1 MFPAV
6 LGPGGKAVWAPALT
20 WITFLWRSW
29 RGKGKSLWSVLR
41 DAAGTQLVRTYSALG
56 MTDGEIPQGRC
67 YAEGKKLALVMFTV
81 ENEICV
87 YMCVC
92 DFC

>member
-6 LGPGGKAVWAPALT
+6 LGPGGKAVWASALT

-29 RGKGKSLWSVLR
+29 RGNGKLWWSVLR
-41 DAAGTQLVRTYSALG
+41 AAAGTQLGCTYSALG
-56 MTDGEIPQGRC
+56 KTDREIPQGRC
-67 YAEGKKLALVMFTV
+67 HREGRKASLAMFTV

-87 YMCVC
+87 YMCL
-92 DFC
+92 